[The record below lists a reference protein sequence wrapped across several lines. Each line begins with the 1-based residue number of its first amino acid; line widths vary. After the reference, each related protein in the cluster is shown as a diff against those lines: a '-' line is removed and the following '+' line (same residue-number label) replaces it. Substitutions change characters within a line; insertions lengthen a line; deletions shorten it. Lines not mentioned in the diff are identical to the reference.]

1 MYYIGT
7 KNQVDYYNDKV
18 EQGEDYNPPTERWDI
33 PIQHPTE
40 SKWAIVKH
48 KRYTHSSMQLV
59 EELSEDWY
67 DEDNP

>member
-18 EQGEDYNPPTERWDI
+18 GQGEDYNPPTERWAN
-33 PIQHPTE
+33 PIHHPTE

-48 KRYTHSSMQLV
+48 NRYTHGSMELV
-59 EELSEDWY
+59 DELTKDWY
-67 DEDNP
+67 DEDNT